1 MAATPPDG
9 RDATAA
15 VDAAPASRLPA
26 LFADAM
32 ARTPAERAALVAEV
46 ERDDP
51 RLAAELAALLAVGV
65 RSASEST
72 ALAPLVTAAAS
83 PAAQRAA
90 SEAATMAA
98 PAIDTDGETVSAG
111 GAPTPVSVIGRP
123 RPEDVPPPL
132 DGFRFL
138 QVLGRGGMGTVW
150 AGEQQ
155 APRRPVA
162 IKVLHATSASAT
174 ARFWAEAEI
183 MARLDHP
190 GLAKV
195 LEAGVADGHPYFVM
209 ERVDGVTLDAYLRQT
224 PRTIAA
230 RVALFGQIC
239 DAVHHAHVKG
249 VIHRDLKP
257 SNVMVRPDGRVAVLD
272 FGIARVAV
280 GDAASSGATQAG
292 ELIGTPLYMSPEQ
305 ARLRPD
311 EVDARSDVYTLG
323 VILYEMLVDEL
334 PYDVRGKALPDVA
347 RAICHDPPR
356 ALGKRDP
363 ALRGDLQAIAEH
375 ALAKEPAQRYQS
387 AAALAD
393 DVRAFLAGATISV
406 RAPGLYEQT
415 RRFARRRPG
424 VALAIV
430 GAIAA
435 GLVFATVVTVLWVDA
450 RAARRSAER
459 AQASAE
465 RSRAAA
471 ITARDQLEERTN
483 QLVLDR
489 AAAVLAR
496 DPTEALTW
504 LATLGERGVDPAR
517 AWDLVDVALG
527 SGVAA
532 TVVRAGDDELR
543 WVEATADGF
552 VTGGYDGRARR
563 WPAGGGAPI
572 ELAQLP
578 GRVHVARPS
587 PDGAMIAIGGDAGLV
602 RVVDPAGA
610 TLATASL
617 TGDVQV
623 ATWTPDGAWLVVGD
637 DRGGVLAWPRGGGA
651 ARTLIGPTVGLESLA
666 ASSDAVIA
674 GDNDGHVWRWSLAAP
689 GPALTAATG
698 GGQVSA
704 VWTRGDRLV
713 AVSEDGAVHR
723 WQLVGDRLVAAPVI
737 ATGVTLK
744 TAAIAADGT
753 RAVLGGID
761 GRALLVTNAEV
772 TALTPHRQQVRAV
785 AIAGDGLRF
794 ATAGEDGEIQS
805 WDLATGRHLWLRGH
819 RQRVRVLTFD
829 RSGAELWSGDG
840 GGEVRQWRL
849 AAVPVTVLAGPAT
862 AIEQLALGAD
872 GQRVAAV
879 DEAGEVWAWSLRGGD
894 GAARGRIA
902 GRATAIAALGTGAV
916 VVGGTDGALTWWPGP
931 RRQLASSVTAIAID
945 RDGARVAAATA
956 DGPIALFSGD
966 GAPLATWPG
975 HPGGT
980 DALAFAPDG
989 ALVVSGGQDR
999 ALRVWQVATPAAPPA
1014 EVGPLPDDTRAV
1026 VFAPDGATVIAAGD
1040 DGAVRAWSRRGDAI
1054 DPASVRTLTARR
1066 GAVRSLTI
1074 DRGAGTIDVLW
1085 RDRHGA
1091 HVDLAPPHAA
1101 RPWAVLP
1108 DDAVAPLAL
1117 PGEPPRSVAARGALV
1132 VVRGAGTRSLA
1143 DLRATIAAA
1152 TRATLAPRQPVTPDA
1167 P

>member
-15 VDAAPASRLPA
+15 AGAAPASRLPT
-26 LFADAM
+26 LFAEAM
-32 ARTPAERAALVAEV
+32 ARTPAGRAALVAEV
-46 ERDDP
+46 DRDDP

-72 ALAPLVTAAAS
+72 ALAPLATAAAS

-90 SEAATMAA
+90 VEAATVAAAAAA
-98 PAIDTDGETVSAG
+98 PIDTDGETVSG
-111 GAPTPVSVIGRP
+111 GGDATPVSVIGRP

-138 QVLGRGGMGTVW
+138 QVLGKGGMGTVW

-209 ERVDGVTLDAYLRQT
+209 ERVDGVTLDTYLRQA

-239 DAVHHAHVKG
+239 DAVHHAHLKG

-280 GDAASSGATQAG
+280 GDSASSGATQAG

-356 ALGKRDP
+356 PLGKRDP

-375 ALAKEPAQRYQS
+375 ALAKEPAHRYQS

-430 GAIAA
+430 GAVVA
-435 GLVFATVVTVLWVDA
+435 GVVFATVVTVLWVDA
-450 RAARRSAER
+450 RAARRSAEQ

-465 RSRAAA
+465 RSRATA
-471 ITARDQLEERTN
+471 IEARDQLEERTN

-504 LATLGERGVDPAR
+504 LATLGDRGVDPAR

-543 WVEATADGF
+543 WVEATPDGF
-552 VTGGYDGRARR
+552 VTGGYDGRVRR

-610 TLATASL
+610 TIATATL

-637 DRGGVLAWPRGGGA
+637 DRGGVLAWPRSGGA
-651 ARTLIGPTVGLESLA
+651 ARTLAGPTVGLESLA
-666 ASSDAVIA
+666 ASTDAVIA
-674 GDNDGHVWRWSLAAP
+674 GDNDGHVWRWSLTAP

-713 AVSEDGAVHR
+713 AVSEAGAVHR

-772 TALTPHRQQVRAV
+772 AALTPHRQQVRAV
-785 AIAGDGLRF
+785 AIAADGLRF

-840 GGEVRQWRL
+840 AGEARQWKL
-849 AAVPVTVLAGPAT
+849 AGVPVTVLAGPAT
-862 AIEQLALGAD
+862 AIDQLALGAD

-879 DEAGEVWAWSLRGGD
+879 DEAGEVWAWSLRGGN
-894 GAARGRIA
+894 GAALGRIA
-902 GRATAIAALGTGAV
+902 GRATAIGALGTGAV

-931 RRQLASSVTAIAID
+931 RRQLPSSITAIAVD

-956 DGPIALFSGD
+956 DGPIALFTGD

-989 ALVVSGGQDR
+989 ALLVSGGQDR
-999 ALRVWQVATPAAPPA
+999 ALRVWQVGAPAAPPA

-1026 VFAPDGATVIAAGD
+1026 AFAPDGAAVIAAGD
-1040 DGAVRAWSRRGDAI
+1040 DGAVRAWQRRGDTI

-1066 GAVRSLTI
+1066 GAVRSLAI
-1074 DRGAGTIDVLW
+1074 DRRAGTVDVLW
-1085 RDRHGA
+1085 RDHHGE
-1091 HVDLAPPHAA
+1091 HVDLAPPNAA
-1101 RPWAVLP
+1101 RAWALLP
-1108 DDAVAPLAL
+1108 EETVVPVPV
-1117 PGEPPRSVAARGALV
+1117 PGDPPRVISARGAQV
-1132 VVRGAGTRSLA
+1132 VVRAQVARSLV
-1143 DLRATIAAA
+1143 DLRAAIAAA
-1152 TRATLAPRQPVTPDA
+1152 THATLR
-1167 P
+1167 